1 MTEAEEILTNA
12 RAAKE
17 RGEITEADLHE
28 IYYMVARAEA
38 EKELEKWHSL
48 EMPN

>member
-48 EMPN
+48 DKAN